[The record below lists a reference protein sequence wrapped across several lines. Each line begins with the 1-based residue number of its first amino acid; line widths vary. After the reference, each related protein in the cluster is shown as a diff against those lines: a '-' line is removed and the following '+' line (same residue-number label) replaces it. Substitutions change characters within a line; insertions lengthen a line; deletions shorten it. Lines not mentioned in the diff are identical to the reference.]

1 MKKWELRSILRY
13 KNKINKWIRV
23 FWILFV
29 GMVVSYLI
37 FTKLFWF
44 NISPSIPLG
53 IYKEIKIG
61 NISKGDIVVFK
72 MDENFE
78 KYSST
83 KNILAAKKIVAI
95 YGDKLEIRNNHLF
108 VNGEDYGEY
117 TKGIQK
123 AELKI
128 SKNGY
133 WVLSKEKYSLDSRY
147 FGEIKKENI
156 LKKVKLVYQIK

>member
-1 MKKWELRSILRY
+1 M
-13 KNKINKWIRV
+13 
-23 FWILFV
+23 
-29 GMVVSYLI
+29 
-37 FTKLFWF
+37 
-44 NISPSIPLG
+44 
-53 IYKEIKIG
+53 
-61 NISKGDIVVFK
+61 
-72 MDENFE
+72 
-78 KYSST
+78 
-83 KNILAAKKIVAI
+83 
-95 YGDKLEIRNNHLF
+95 EIRNNHLF